1 MKRLVIKVG
10 SHILS
15 EDNILSTDRVEDI
28 SRLIYELRE
37 NGYEIILITSGAVAV
52 GYSKIEL
59 DISSLENRQAL
70 SAIGQPYLMNIYQ
83 KAFSK
88 YNIITSQFL
97 LTETNFDLRSNTRYA
112 KRVINTLLSKGVLP
126 IINENDTTATKELV
140 FGDND
145 SLSANVTYYFDCDM
159 LVILSNHN
167 GYHKNN
173 GDTIK
178 NVSYIKNSE
187 IDNANISFGGL
198 STKLESAKF
207 LLDKNI
213 KMFLA
218 DGYNLNDVR
227 SFLLDKNHKG
237 GTLFSR

>member
-10 SHILS
+10 SHILTK
-15 EDNILSTDRVEDI
+15 DNILSQERVEDI
-28 SRLIYELRE
+28 TKFIYQLRE
-37 NGYEIILITSGAVAV
+37 SGYEVILITSGAVAV

-59 DISSLENRQAL
+59 DMSSLENRQAL

-83 KAFSK
+83 QEFYK

-112 KRVINTLLSKGVLP
+112 KRVIDTLLSKGVLP

-145 SLSANVTYYFDCDM
+145 SLSANVTHYFDCDM
-159 LVILSNHN
+159 LVILSNYS
-167 GYHKNN
+167 GYYKNN
-173 GDTIK
+173 LLIK
-178 NVSYIKNSE
+178 DISNIEYSE
-187 IDNANISFGGL
+187 IENSLVSFGGL

-207 LLDKNI
+207 LLERGRA
-213 KMFLA
+213 MFLSN
-218 DGYNLNDVR
+218 GYDLSDVR
-227 SFLLDKNHKG
+227 EFLLDDNHQG
-237 GTLFSR
+237 GTLFSS